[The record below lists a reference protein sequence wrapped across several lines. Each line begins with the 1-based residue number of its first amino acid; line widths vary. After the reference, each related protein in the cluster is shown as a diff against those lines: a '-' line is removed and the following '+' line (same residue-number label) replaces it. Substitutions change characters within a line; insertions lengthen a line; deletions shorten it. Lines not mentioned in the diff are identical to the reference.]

1 MCAEDKMR
9 GLSGMPVVPGMPVF
23 PGMEERWAA
32 VSGCRLRYLVGG
44 SGASLVLVHGIAAS
58 SFSFRLNCAELMRD
72 FRLYIPDIRI
82 PSADGSLA
90 ATALRLRDFLDHL
103 GIRRSHILGSSH
115 GGSVVMELAALSPER
130 FGRMVL
136 VSPTNPF
143 AENYKKVVRF
153 YLSGVGGIFVRLAP
167 LMPGRAWDYGIS
179 RMYADRKRISAG
191 TGIGY
196 ALPLRQRGM
205 IPHILSSL
213 RTLTTDIEALRPKLA
228 AISKVPTLLVW
239 GDRDPVVELE
249 SGHRLQQALA
259 AEMEVMRGVGHLP
272 YEENPT
278 EFNRIVRHY
287 LRKPRTGPSD
297 DRTMG

>member
-1 MCAEDKMR
+1 MYAEAKMPIPR
-9 GLSGMPVVPGMPVF
+9 GMPVFPGMAVF

-32 VSGCRLRYLVGG
+32 VSGGRLRYLVGG
-44 SGASLVLVHGIAAS
+44 SGPSLVLVHGIAAS

-72 FRLYIPDIRI
+72 FRLHIPDIRL
-82 PSADGSLA
+82 PTADGSLL
-90 ATALRLRDFLDHL
+90 ATAVRLRDFLDHL
-103 GIRRSHILGSSH
+103 GISRAHILGSSH
-115 GGSVVMELAALSPER
+115 GGSAVMELAALSPER

-136 VSPTNPF
+136 VSPANPF
-143 AENYKKVVRF
+143 AQNYKKVVSF
-153 YLSGVGGIFVRLAP
+153 YLSGVGGIFIRLAP

-205 IPHILSSL
+205 IPHIVSSL
-213 RTLTTDIEALRPKLA
+213 RTLTADIEALRPKLA
-228 AISKVPTLLVW
+228 AISKIPTLLIW

-259 AEMEVMRGVGHLP
+259 AEMEIMTGVGHLP
-272 YEENPT
+272 YEEDPS
-278 EFNRIVRHY
+278 EFNRIVRQY
-287 LRKPRTGPSD
+287 LRKSESGSPD
-297 DRTMG
+297 DTSMG